1 MNYLKTYER
10 WTNYSDIVDDIL
22 DKINSSGINSLNASE
37 KDFLDAYRKNNYK
50 QMDDLIRDFNA
61 RNFSDK
67 YFSFKYSH
75 SEETGDE
82 TRYYGTIFVPDL
94 VWEDGKTVNG
104 EIEGYICKLSN
115 HQLVPYFDKGD
126 YDILEFCNGLEYEL
140 DNFLEYVVNT
150 LEDEKSVE

>member
-1 MNYLKTYER
+1 MADGITY
-10 WTNYSDIVDDIL
+10 
-22 DKINSSGINSLNASE
+22 GINFPFRQSQKGTYLN
-37 KDFLDAYRKNNYK
+37 LT
-50 QMDDLIRDFNA
+50 
-61 RNFSDK
+61 
-67 YFSFKYSH
+67 
-75 SEETGDE
+75 EETGDE

-94 VWEDGKTVNG
+94 VWEDGKIVDG

-126 YDILEFCNGLEYEL
+126 YNILEFCNGLEYEL